1 MGPFDLVIRYRPSS
15 GSRTRLNA
23 NATFLDA
30 GKFKYTLNQIF
41 IESII
46 GVEYFILFYLF
57 NLVCFISLF
66 SPRFLRGVSFRVCVI
81 IHKIV
86 IQLEVAEAASDV

>member
-1 MGPFDLVIRYRPSS
+1 MQ
-15 GSRTRLNA
+15 
-23 NATFLDA
+23 TFSDA
-30 GKFKYTLNQIF
+30 GKFKYTLNLIEIYLSLLFLQIF

-46 GVEYFILFYLF
+46 GVKYFILFYLF

-66 SPRFLRGVSFRVCVI
+66 SPLFLRGAPFRVFVI
-81 IHKIV
+81 VHKNV